1 MKKIILLLFISLIS
15 SLGYAQKE
23 RVLLLSMQD
32 GTSVTFFLK
41 EKPRVTFSG
50 EMLEIISEASQANVK
65 RTEVREIKFVMQ
77 EDSEIA
83 IDEAKASENV
93 GIDNEMIVIENI
105 EQGSVVKVL
114 TIDGRIVATEAAAEN
129 NSARISLT
137 SLSAGIYL
145 LNYNDTIIK
154 FIKR

>member
-65 RTEVREIKFVMQ
+65 RSEVREIKFVMQ
-77 EDSEIA
+77 EDPETA

-114 TIDGRIVATEAAAEN
+114 TIDGRIVATEAADEN
-129 NSARISLT
+129 NSVRISLA

-145 LNYNDTIIK
+145 LNYNDTTIK